1 MSALHQTIRSL
12 ERLGGARRGRPARD
26 GEDPPSRS
34 PADRA
39 QSAQRDIS
47 WPPLAPH
54 AHRRADRC
62 LGDAALL
69 DAVGGR
75 AVEPTAD
82 LLVKVGAVAA
92 LPTAAAGLNDWS
104 DTDGPAKRVGLVHGT
119 ANTLALSLYMG
130 SLVARGRGNRS
141 GGKVLGLSGFRVLL
155 VGGHLGGHLSYRK
168 GVNVNRTAWEEG
180 PREWTPV
187 LADSEL
193 GDDEHRRVH
202 ADGEPLL
209 LYRRPG
215 QLHALAATCS
225 HMGGPLDEGTIAH
238 GSVTCPWH
246 GSIFRLRHGS
256 VCAAPPMRPSPA
268 TKLRSR
274 PDASTS
280 ASLLRARDAV

>member
-12 ERLGGARRGRPARD
+12 ERWGALDGVARPVMERIRRLVRPRIVRNLLSGTYLGHPLHPMLTDVPIGAWGM
-26 GEDPPSRS
+26 
-34 PADRA
+34 
-39 QSAQRDIS
+39 
-47 WPPLAPH
+47 
-54 AHRRADRC
+54 
-62 LGDAALL
+62 AALL

-130 SLVARGRGNRS
+130 SLVARGRGNRR
-141 GGKVLGLSGFRVLL
+141 GGKVLGLSGFGVLL
-155 VGGHLGGHLSYRK
+155 VGGYLGGHLSYRK

-193 GDDEHRRVH
+193 DDDEHRRVH

-209 LYRRPG
+209 LYRRAG
-215 QLHALAATCS
+215 QVHALAATCS

-246 GSIFRLRHGS
+246 GSIFRLSDGS
-256 VCAAPPMRPSPA
+256 VVRGPASAPQPCYEAKVQAGRIDVRIAP
-268 TKLRSR
+268 
-274 PDASTS
+274 
-280 ASLLRARDAV
+280 